1 MSEKLLE
8 QIFEELKNM
17 NNRIG
22 GLEQRLSGFEQRFS
36 GLEQRFNGL
45 EQRFGD
51 LETGQKDLVKQ
62 VTQLE
67 TGQKDLVRKFTHF
80 EAGQKDLVKQVKGID
95 TELKEF
101 RTETKTSLK
110 VIQTGQQGT
119 REEMTQRFK
128 EVKHTLNR
136 LESDIALTFQ
146 KTAQQELELN
156 RIKNQ

>member
-22 GLEQRLSGFEQRFS
+22 GLEQRFN

-51 LETGQKDLVKQ
+51 LETGQKDLVRQ
-62 VTQLE
+62 FTHFE
-67 TGQKDLVRKFTHF
+67 AGQKDLVRKFTHF
-80 EAGQKDLVKQVKGID
+80 EAGQKDLVKQVNGIEI
-95 TELKEF
+95 ELKEF

-128 EVKHTLNR
+128 DTLNR

>member
-22 GLEQRLSGFEQRFS
+22 GLEQHFNGF
-36 GLEQRFNGL
+36 EQRFNGL

-51 LETGQKDLVKQ
+51 LESGQKDLVRQ
-62 VTQLE
+62 FTHFE
-67 TGQKDLVRKFTHF
+67 AGQKDLVRKFTHF
-80 EAGQKDLVKQVKGID
+80 EAGQKDLVKQVNGIEI
-95 TELKEF
+95 ELKEF

-128 EVKHTLNR
+128 EVKHTLNS

>member
-36 GLEQRFNGL
+36 GLEQRF
-45 EQRFGD
+45 GD
-51 LETGQKDLVKQ
+51 LETGQKDLVRQ
-62 VTQLE
+62 
-67 TGQKDLVRKFTHF
+67 FTHF
-80 EAGQKDLVKQVKGID
+80 EAGQKDLVKQVNGIEI
-95 TELKEF
+95 ELKEF

-128 EVKHTLNR
+128 EVKHTLNS

>member
-1 MSEKLLE
+1 
-8 QIFEELKNM
+8 M

-36 GLEQRFNGL
+36 GLEQRF
-45 EQRFGD
+45 GD
-51 LETGQKDLVKQ
+51 LETGQKDLVRQ
-62 VTQLE
+62 
-67 TGQKDLVRKFTHF
+67 FTHF
-80 EAGQKDLVKQVKGID
+80 EAGQKDLVKQVNGIEI
-95 TELKEF
+95 ELKEF

-128 EVKHTLNR
+128 EVKHTLNS

>member
-51 LETGQKDLVKQ
+51 LETGQKDLVRQ
-62 VTQLE
+62 
-67 TGQKDLVRKFTHF
+67 FTHF
-80 EAGQKDLVKQVKGID
+80 EAGQKDLVKQVNGIEI
-95 TELKEF
+95 ELKEF

-128 EVKHTLNR
+128 DTLNR

>member
-22 GLEQRLSGFEQRFS
+22 GLEQRFN

-51 LETGQKDLVKQ
+51 LETGQKDLVRQ
-62 VTQLE
+62 FTHFE
-67 TGQKDLVRKFTHF
+67 AGQKDLVRKFTHF

-128 EVKHTLNR
+128 EVKHTLNS

>member
-1 MSEKLLE
+1 
-8 QIFEELKNM
+8 
-17 NNRIG
+17 
-22 GLEQRLSGFEQRFS
+22 
-36 GLEQRFNGL
+36 
-45 EQRFGD
+45 
-51 LETGQKDLVKQ
+51 LVKQ

-67 TGQKDLVRKFTHF
+67 TGQKDLV
-80 EAGQKDLVKQVKGID
+80 KQVKGIE

-128 EVKHTLNR
+128 EVKHTLNH
-136 LESDIALTFQ
+136 LESDIALIFQ
-146 KTAQQELELN
+146 KTAQQEIELN

>member
-51 LETGQKDLVKQ
+51 LETGQKDLVRQ
-62 VTQLE
+62 
-67 TGQKDLVRKFTHF
+67 FTHF
-80 EAGQKDLVKQVKGID
+80 EAGQKDLVKQVNGIEI
-95 TELKEF
+95 ELKEF

-128 EVKHTLNR
+128 DTLNR

-146 KTAQQELELN
+146 KTTQQELELN

>member
-1 MSEKLLE
+1 MSENLLE

-22 GLEQRLSGFEQRFS
+22 GLEQR
-36 GLEQRFNGL
+36 FNGL

-51 LETGQKDLVKQ
+51 
-62 VTQLE
+62 LE

-128 EVKHTLNR
+128 EVKHTLNS

>member
-8 QIFEELKNM
+8 QIFEELKNI

-51 LETGQKDLVKQ
+51 LETGQKDLVRQ
-62 VTQLE
+62 
-67 TGQKDLVRKFTHF
+67 FTHF
-80 EAGQKDLVKQVKGID
+80 EAGQKDLVKQVNGIEI
-95 TELKEF
+95 ELKEF

-128 EVKHTLNR
+128 EVKHTLNS

>member
-51 LETGQKDLVKQ
+51 LETGQKDLVRQ
-62 VTQLE
+62 
-67 TGQKDLVRKFTHF
+67 FTHF
-80 EAGQKDLVKQVKGID
+80 EAGQKDLVKQVNGIEI
-95 TELKEF
+95 ELKEF

-128 EVKHTLNR
+128 EVKHTLNS

>member
-22 GLEQRLSGFEQRFS
+22 GLEQRFN

-51 LETGQKDLVKQ
+51 LETGQKDLVRQ
-62 VTQLE
+62 FTHFE
-67 TGQKDLVRKFTHF
+67 AGQKDLVRKFTHF

>member
-1 MSEKLLE
+1 
-8 QIFEELKNM
+8 M

-51 LETGQKDLVKQ
+51 LETGQKDLVRQ
-62 VTQLE
+62 
-67 TGQKDLVRKFTHF
+67 FTHF
-80 EAGQKDLVKQVKGID
+80 EAGQKDLVKQVNGIEI
-95 TELKEF
+95 ELKEF

-128 EVKHTLNR
+128 DTLNR